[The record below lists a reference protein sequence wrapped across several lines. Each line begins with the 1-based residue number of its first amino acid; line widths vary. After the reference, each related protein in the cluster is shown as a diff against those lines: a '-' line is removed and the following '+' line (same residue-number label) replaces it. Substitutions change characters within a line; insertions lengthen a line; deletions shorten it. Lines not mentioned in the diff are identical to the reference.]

1 MWVSIHPGVSLYE
14 SRPVE
19 WRGSAS
25 SHGRSVGRSVVG
37 HSTARAGGAT
47 TGTIESMA
55 LEALEEEEED
65 VFVVKD
71 ARGRVYG
78 AVVND
83 GEDDAFFNARGAFDA
98 VTTADAREALARACE
113 RLVRDGQAWWSP
125 TDVPRCALE
134 AFARAVWEKYSSAAT
149 GVDVDAS
156 GVEFWARESAAGL
169 HWDKDEELRER
180 YGVWVTPHLATV
192 TYVEVE
198 DADGAAPTVV
208 FEGLT
213 PRSRPDAEDA
223 REDENACERVTVMY
237 PREWAHFTFDGRF
250 LHGALDAFA
259 KKPRD
264 DDGAR
269 GRRVALLANVWFNH
283 KPLGVER
290 LPESYVEENFCDV
303 AFDDDAKEMT
313 IHRIA
318 RSDFGARRLGKC
330 SVFGPTSSEYALANA
345 ELPLDALRAIAL
357 DDEDGPVNLFHITCG
372 EEPIRVE
379 EGTSDEGPSKRAK
392 T

>member
-1 MWVSIHPGVSLYE
+1 MNDWFAMD
-14 SRPVE
+14 R
-19 WRGSAS
+19 R
-25 SHGRSVGRSVVG
+25 VVPD
-37 HSTARAGGAT
+37 RCP
-47 TGTIESMA
+47 E
-55 LEALEEEEED
+55 
-65 VFVVKD
+65 VR
-71 ARGRVYG
+71 ARGV
-78 AVVND
+78 
-83 GEDDAFFNARGAFDA
+83 
-98 VTTADAREALARACE
+98 REGG
-113 RLVRDGQAWWSP
+113 V
-125 TDVPRCALE
+125 
-134 AFARAVWEKYSSAAT
+134 EKYSSAAT

-156 GVEFWARESAAGL
+156 GVEFWRAKAPRGCTGIKMKNCAS
-169 HWDKDEELRER
+169 

-223 REDENACERVTVMY
+223 KEDETRANAGRVMY
-237 PREWAHFTFDGRF
+237 PREWAHFTLDGRF
-250 LHGALDAFA
+250 LPHGALDAFA

-330 SVFGPTSSEYALANA
+330 SVFGPMSSEYALANA
-345 ELPLDALRAIAL
+345 ELPLDALRAIA
-357 DDEDGPVNLFHITCG
+357 PT
-372 EEPIRVE
+372 
-379 EGTSDEGPSKRAK
+379 TK
-392 T
+392 TVR

>member
-169 HWDKDEELRER
+169 HWDKDEELIARALR
-180 YGVWVTPHLATV
+180 GVGDPAPGDGDVRRGGGCGRGG
-192 TYVEVE
+192 
-198 DADGAAPTVV
+198 ADGGVRGIDAAVET
-208 FEGLT
+208 
-213 PRSRPDAEDA
+213 
-223 REDENACERVTVMY
+223 
-237 PREWAHFTFDGRF
+237 GR
-250 LHGALDAFA
+250 
-259 KKPRD
+259 
-264 DDGAR
+264 R
-269 GRRVALLANVWFNH
+269 GREGRRKRVRTRDGDVSQGMGAF
-283 KPLGVER
+283 
-290 LPESYVEENFCDV
+290 YV
-303 AFDDDAKEMT
+303 
-313 IHRIA
+313 
-318 RSDFGARRLGKC
+318 
-330 SVFGPTSSEYALANA
+330 
-345 ELPLDALRAIAL
+345 
-357 DDEDGPVNLFHITCG
+357 
-372 EEPIRVE
+372 
-379 EGTSDEGPSKRAK
+379 
-392 T
+392 